1 MLNEDAL
8 RSIEKLHE
16 MKTAGILSDDEF
28 EQAKKG
34 LLEGK
39 RPSAPRT
46 STPTAPTEL
55 PALDN
60 HFGWMTLPLRR
71 YAQFE
76 GRSGRREFWMFLLLT
91 NAVAAVLAVIA
102 LADTN
107 FLGYTGTL
115 GNLAFG
121 LLALGLLAVIV
132 PFIAVEVRRLH
143 DQSRSG
149 WLVLI
154 NLIPYV
160 GPFVILFLMLAPS
173 TEGDNEYGPEPTI

>member
-1 MLNEDAL
+1 MINEDAL
-8 RSIEKLHE
+8 KSIEKLHE

-28 EQAKKG
+28 EVAKKG

-39 RPSAPRT
+39 RHPATASRTASAP
-46 STPTAPTEL
+46 AEL

-60 HFGWMTLPLRR
+60 HLGWMTLPLRR

-91 NAVAAVLAVIA
+91 NVVAAVLAVIVT
-102 LADTN
+102 ADTN

-115 GNLAFG
+115 GNFAFG
-121 LLALGLLAVIV
+121 LLALGALAVIV
-132 PFIAVEVRRLH
+132 PLIAVEVRRLH

-149 WLVLI
+149 WLALI
-154 NLIPYV
+154 NLLPYV
-160 GPFVILFLMLAPS
+160 GPFIVLFLMLAPS
-173 TEGDNEYGPEPTI
+173 TAGDNEYGPEPRV